1 MREGEGQAALTV
13 DAQGVFPY
21 TPYRKYREVL
31 SMEIRTLLLLAPPI
45 LLALTFHEYAH
56 GYVANK
62 YGDDTA
68 KRSGR
73 LTLNPLAH
81 LDPLGTIM
89 IFLVH
94 FGWAKP
100 VPVNPYRLRNPK
112 RDMLWIS
119 AAGPLANMVLALLS
133 GMLLRLVFAVG
144 GAPQKHSIVGLLI
157 VMVIMSLQI
166 NLALAIFNV
175 LPIAPLDGSKILAGL
190 LPARHEGTIYLL
202 ERYGPLILI
211 GLIIFGRATGVPILG
226 SLIWP
231 FVGFFSKIFAGI

>member
-1 MREGEGQAALTV
+1 
-13 DAQGVFPY
+13 
-21 TPYRKYREVL
+21 
-31 SMEIRTLLLLAPPI
+31 MEIRTLLLLVPPI
-45 LLALTFHEYAH
+45 LVALTFHEYAH
-56 GYVANK
+56 GYVAYK

-89 IFLVH
+89 LFLVH

-100 VPVNPYRLRNPK
+100 VPVNPYRLRNPR

-119 AAGPLANMVLALLS
+119 AAGPLANMVVALLS
-133 GMLLRLVFAVG
+133 GLLLRFVLAVG
-144 GAPQKHSIVGLLI
+144 GAPHKHSIVGLLA

-190 LPARHEGTIYLL
+190 LPAKHIGKVYFL
-202 ERYGPLILI
+202 ERYGPFILI
-211 GLIIFGRATGVPILG
+211 GLIILGRATGVPILG